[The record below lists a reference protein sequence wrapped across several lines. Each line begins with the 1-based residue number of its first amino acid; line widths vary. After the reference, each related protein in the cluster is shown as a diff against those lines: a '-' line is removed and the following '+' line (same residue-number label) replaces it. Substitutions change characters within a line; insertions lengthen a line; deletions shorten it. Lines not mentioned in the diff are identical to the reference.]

1 MMKKALNV
9 LICALAIVMLSAIVM
24 AVAPTGPESITVKDS
39 QRRSDFNSSA
49 STQQAQAGNYT
60 QLEIATS
67 SISDRWQAYF
77 GNITGTITLDDGNK
91 NTIYDWSDPSTS
103 VAGNIFAANETVNG
117 WGSIRCMNLTANGNI
132 SLGNELGG
140 GINQTNI
147 NLFYNATETDVD
159 NIQKTFNSSVSI
171 TVNGVNYADCPGT
184 HTYTNNATQ
193 ATRWNQ
199 TLLTINTTSTIIFAT
214 TVEQNTVGFDA
225 RRWDFQMIVME
236 NGDNPATTPYS
247 FYVELT

>member
-1 MMKKALNV
+1 MVKKALNV

-67 SISDRWQAYF
+67 SISDRWQAYY

-91 NTIYDWSDPSTS
+91 NTIYDWSDPAVS
-103 VAGNIFAANETVNG
+103 VVGNIFAANSTVNG
-117 WGSIRCMNLTANGNI
+117 WGSIRCVNLTANGNI

-140 GINQTNI
+140 GINQTIVNR
-147 NLFYNATETDVD
+147 FYNATETAVD
-159 NIQKTFNSSVSI
+159 NIQNTFNSSLSVI
-171 TVNGVNYADCPGT
+171 INGNTLTGCPGT
-184 HTYTNNATQ
+184 HTYANNATQ
-193 ATRWNQ
+193 TARWNE
-199 TLLTINTTSTIIFAT
+199 TLLTINATSNIIFAT
-214 TVEQNTVGFDA
+214 TIEQNSVGYDG

-236 NGDNPATTPYS
+236 NVADSATTPYY
-247 FYVELT
+247 F